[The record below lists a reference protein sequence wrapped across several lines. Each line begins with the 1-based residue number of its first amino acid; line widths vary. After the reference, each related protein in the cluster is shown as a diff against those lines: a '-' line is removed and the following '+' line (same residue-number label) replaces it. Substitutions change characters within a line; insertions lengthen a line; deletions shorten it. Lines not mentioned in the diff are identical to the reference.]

1 VRALA
6 GADGPGLERISL
18 DFERMGLTLLAAEAA
33 TEAAEAYRKAGMA
46 NRARVPMLR
55 SAALIADCEGS
66 RSPIIARVST
76 RRALTDRELQVA

>member
-1 VRALA
+1 
-6 GADGPGLERISL
+6 
-18 DFERMGLTLLAAEAA
+18 
-33 TEAAEAYRKAGMA
+33 
-46 NRARVPMLR
+46 MLR